1 MAINSIPGKEIAC
14 LYDKHGPVRV
24 FDDGNKR
31 HLTFGNNDEQSCIY
45 KADPALLQY
54 DYNRSMILVMLL
66 CEPQNVLLLG
76 LGGGSLCNCL
86 LEHFP
91 DMNLQVV
98 ELRELV
104 IDVAKQ
110 YFCLPQSEKLE
121 VVNAD
126 ALNYVGELNDNQ
138 CDLLFSD
145 LYIAEGLE
153 ARQLTHRFI
162 ENAKRVLTDDGY
174 LVMNSLYEYRTD
186 KVMRTLL
193 EEHFETIYERV
204 TDDGNWVIIA
214 CNGSEKIQSKD
225 LTQKAK
231 QLSQKLGFSLMGQL
245 KYLN

>member
-1 MAINSIPGKEIAC
+1 MRAIPGKEIAC

-31 HLTFGNNDEQSCIY
+31 HLSFGNNDEQSCIS

-66 CEPQNVLLLG
+66 CKPQNALLLG

-86 LEHFP
+86 VEHFP
-91 DMNLQVV
+91 ELNVSVV

-104 IDVAKQ
+104 IQMAKQ
-110 YFCLPQSEKLE
+110 YFDLPGSDKLD
-121 VVNAD
+121 VINAD
-126 ALNYVGELNDNQ
+126 ALEYVAELKDNH

-153 ARQLTHRFI
+153 ARQLTERFI
-162 ENAKRVLTDDGY
+162 AHVCRVLTDDGY

-193 EEHFETIYERV
+193 HKHFETIYERV
-204 TDDGNWVIIA
+204 TEDGNWVIIA
-214 CNGSEKIQSKD
+214 CQAEHKVCRKD
-225 LTQKAK
+225 LKDKARE
-231 QLSQKLGFSLMGQL
+231 LSQKLGFSLMGQL
-245 KYLN
+245 KHLN